1 MPRPL
6 SSGIYCKFIAN
17 GNTIC
22 FQSCVII
29 LAVNQK
35 SYFLYTK
42 SFNHYSGSQ
51 TQLLPMY
58 THQVLNCRFI
68 CLFLTYAVFQLVKVL
83 ILTVFCSI
91 PSSTHA
97 VSPKW
102 AFYPLREPYS
112 LLLVEID
119 AGTGMRVSE
128 CAHYFVCH
136 VLWKQLWFLV
146 KWWVIVCYR
155 MACCFTDDDKNKHL
169 EWVMTL
175 NIKKDWEWEGPSIA
189 THEQLF

>member
-1 MPRPL
+1 MVCPC
-6 SSGIYCKFIAN
+6 SCQVEYIAN
-17 GNTIC
+17 GNTIWL
-22 FQSCVII
+22 QSCVII

-58 THQVLNCRFI
+58 THQVLNWRFL
-68 CLFLTYAVFQLVKVL
+68 CLFLTYAVFKLINVL
-83 ILTVFCSI
+83 TLTVFCSI
-91 PSSTHA
+91 PSTMHT
-97 VSPKW
+97 VCPKFIILI
-102 AFYPLREPYS
+102 FYSWLK
-112 LLLVEID
+112 ID
-119 AGTGMRVSE
+119 AGTGMRISE

-136 VLWKQLWFLV
+136 FLWKQLWFLV